1 MNIRQSYLSMIKAFP
16 GGWDAI
22 AGALGMSRDALEN
35 RVYERKGQGVTVE
48 TALQIQ
54 AFSQATHF
62 AEAVATAS
70 GGTFLKLPDD
80 LNEGNELLMSK
91 FQTLYA
97 RLGEFSKDFT
107 AATADDL
114 IDRREQAI
122 LEHDAAELH
131 KVVAE
136 LLALTLRIYAPQG
149 GKEPE

>member
-1 MNIRQSYLSMIKAFP
+1 M
-16 GGWDAI
+16 

-48 TALQIQ
+48 TALQVQ
-54 AFSQATHF
+54 AFSQTTHF
-62 AEAVATAS
+62 AEAVATGS

-80 LNEGNELLMSK
+80 LNEGNELLLAK
-91 FQTLYA
+91 FQALYA

-107 AATADDL
+107 AATADDV

-149 GKEPE
+149 GRETE

>member
-1 MNIRQSYLSMIKAFP
+1 MNLRQSYLSMIKAFP
-16 GGWDAI
+16 GGWDAM

-48 TALQIQ
+48 TALQVQ
-54 AFSQATHF
+54 AFSQTVHF

-97 RLGEFSKDFT
+97 RLGEFSKDFS
-107 AATADDL
+107 AATADDV

-136 LLALTLRIYAPQG
+136 LLALTLRVYAPQST
-149 GKEPE
+149 KEPE

>member
-1 MNIRQSYLSMIKAFP
+1 MNIRQSYLSMMKAFP
-16 GGWDAI
+16 GGWDAM

-48 TALQIQ
+48 TALQVQ
-54 AFSQATHF
+54 AFSQTTHF

-80 LNEGNELLMSK
+80 LCEDNELLMSK

-97 RLGEFSKDFT
+97 RLGDFSKDFT
-107 AATADDL
+107 AATEDDL
-114 IDRREQAI
+114 VDRREQAI
-122 LEHDAAELH
+122 LEHDAAEIQ

-136 LLALTLRIYAPQG
+136 LLALTLRIYAPRG
-149 GKEPE
+149 GRESE